1 MTQRDPLCPLSC
13 GTKSQPGTRHR
24 YSLPILLWFPRFTC
38 PPVCAF
44 ISTQFHHLCMFVY
57 PPPPSWYGAVL
68 ISQGCPSP
76 ATAIRGASSVKCER
90 LKTGWVQGKEKNR
103 GKTLGDKIR
112 NMYLLSALFP
122 EVELLNPL
130 NFLWKFIYFFFCL
143 RRQLLV
149 GSWVGACCKK
159 HQARIRSLDLS
170 ALPPLLPG
178 EKWGRD
184 WINSWSNLY
193 DETSINPYSV
203 GYRELPGWWE
213 HPHSRRRRMHPK
225 SMGTEALLFGNLP
238 HIFLWTAS
246 SSRPS
251 VLLVINQ

>member
-1 MTQRDPLCPLSC
+1 MPFILWHKITTRNTTSIQSTDLIVISPLHVSSCVCIYFYTVSSLVYVCVSTPTIMIRSSSNIPRMPFSCNCNQR
-13 GTKSQPGTRHR
+13 G
-24 YSLPILLWFPRFTC
+24 F
-38 PPVCAF
+38 
-44 ISTQFHHLCMFVY
+44 
-57 PPPPSWYGAVL
+57 
-68 ISQGCPSP
+68 
-76 ATAIRGASSVKCER
+76 KCER